1 MISITLKTT
10 TDLQQTI
17 SFFNSTNRPISNIAC
32 SPVNSQTPFSALVA
46 CGGRKTIYT
55 YIG

>member
-1 MISITLKTT
+1 MISITQKTT

-17 SFFNSTNRPISNIAC
+17 SFFNSTNRPVANIAC